1 MKEALKSASIPDHE
15 KSRDEW
21 SRILRKLL
29 SPEEILLPDGTIN
42 QDYFKPA
49 VYKKNKVFSL
59 DGEKTWGSYEWNLL
73 KTALC
78 SYAVGDWQQIRENF
92 LTRWSEEIIEEQTK
106 YVLGTSDIQSYI
118 GWKATSSSEIDDILE
133 KNRKLAIEE
142 GRWIEN
148 LYVSD
153 SMMDL
158 KSNKCMN
165 ESCV

>member
-1 MKEALKSASIPDHE
+1 MKEVLKKTCIPDHE

-29 SPEEILLPDGTIN
+29 SPQEILLPDGTIN

-59 DGEKTWGSYEWNLL
+59 DREKIWGSYEWTQL

-78 SYAVGDWQQIRENF
+78 TYAVGEWHQIRENY
-92 LTRWSEEIIEEQTK
+92 LTRWSEESIEEQTK
-106 YVLGTSDIQSYI
+106 YILGVSDIGPYR
-118 GWKATSSSEIDDILE
+118 GWKATSCNEIDEVLE
-133 KNRKLAIEE
+133 KNRNIAVEQ

-148 LYVSD
+148 LYVAD
-153 SMMDL
+153 SI
-158 KSNKCMN
+158 
-165 ESCV
+165 ESLEGTERISES